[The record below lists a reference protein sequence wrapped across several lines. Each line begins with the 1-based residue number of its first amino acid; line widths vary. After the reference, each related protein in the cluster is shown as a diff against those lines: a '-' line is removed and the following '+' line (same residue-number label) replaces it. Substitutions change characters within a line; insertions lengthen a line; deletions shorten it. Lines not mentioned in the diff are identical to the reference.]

1 LSTVQLQTYWTAY
14 VTLKA
19 AVPERILCNTSFTS
33 PTYPTGS
40 RADTREAAVWKDGTW
55 TLEYKRALDTGHPE
69 DDVIFNDLSRPY
81 YFGVAWMDNTDG
93 AYHIPFGVLKMV
105 FAACDSPLLGLSRTG
120 VYWFDYADY
129 TARTL
134 SVDYSVANEGAN
146 GVCGNSHSYPG

>member
-1 LSTVQLQTYWTAY
+1 M
-14 VTLKA
+14 
-19 AVPERILCNTSFTS
+19 PERILCNTSFTS

-40 RADTREAAVWKDGTW
+40 QADTREAAVWKDGTW
-55 TLEYKRALDTGHPE
+55 TLEYKRALDPGHPE

-93 AYHIPFGVLKMV
+93 AYHIPSGVLKMV

-120 VYWFDYADY
+120 VYWFDYADH

-134 SVDYSVANEGAN
+134 SVDYSGANGGAN